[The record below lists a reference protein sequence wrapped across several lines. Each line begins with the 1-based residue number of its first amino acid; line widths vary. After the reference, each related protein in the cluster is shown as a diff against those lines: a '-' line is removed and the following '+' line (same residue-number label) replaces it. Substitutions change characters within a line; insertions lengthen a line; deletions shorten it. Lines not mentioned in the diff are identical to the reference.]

1 MSTPTS
7 AHVWA
12 AGQRLQDVASERMHY
27 LAAGVC
33 PVAPSGL
40 SSYSNTIE
48 GNVKWGVILMIA
60 IAFFVGIGAIVGGR
74 ITHHPPTSR
83 FGLLT
88 LITDIIAA
96 VLMVGG
102 YAIVVGIL
110 GSGCGTA

>member
-1 MSTPTS
+1 MRSY
-7 AHVWA
+7 VFA
-12 AGQRLQDVASERMHY
+12 AGQRLHLS
-27 LAAGVC
+27 AAGVC
-33 PVAPSGL
+33 PKAPSGL
-40 SSYSNTIE
+40 SSYATTIE

-60 IAFFVGIGAIVGGR
+60 IAFFVGVGGIVGGR

-102 YAIVVGIL
+102 YAIVSGIL
-110 GSGCGTA
+110 GHGCGTA